1 VKCYNTVR
9 TTTSLQ
15 ALVSVY
21 HYQKM
26 EYPRVAKTLGAGTRA
41 LRDVPPRRWYSG
53 KYTQEKSVRDWVLSL
68 SGGRT
73 LGDVSLSPSETP
85 TQRCCLVF
93 RVRWPLR
100 DTSNSPTRLDTRG
113 CYGISFCG
121 KHHFFNYNIICFLSK
136 LDTHNHTKSDKYRC
150 NTII

>member
-1 VKCYNTVR
+1 MVLPSVYPLIVARTAVLPTQTNKYCIKHKPSKFETRSTSTKYSIYVKCYNTVR

-53 KYTQEKSVRDWVLSL
+53 KYTQEKSVRDWV
-68 SGGRT
+68 T
-73 LGDVSLSPSETP
+73 IPE
-85 TQRCCLVF
+85 
-93 RVRWPLR
+93 RW
-100 DTSNSPTRLDTRG
+100 
-113 CYGISFCG
+113 
-121 KHHFFNYNIICFLSK
+121 
-136 LDTHNHTKSDKYRC
+136 
-150 NTII
+150 